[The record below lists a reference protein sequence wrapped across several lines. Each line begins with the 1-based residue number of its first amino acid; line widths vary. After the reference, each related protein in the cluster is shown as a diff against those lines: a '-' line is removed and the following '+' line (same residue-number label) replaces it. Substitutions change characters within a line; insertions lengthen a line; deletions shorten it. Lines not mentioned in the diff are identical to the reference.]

1 MNNLLDMLAKAGYE
15 VSSIGN
21 DVLPCTLRVGNQPI
35 GFLLDDLSV
44 RFLPDQEKERA
55 RIQPVIAFASEN
67 QGIEQDQGEYKLS
80 QYQDV
85 ILTASF
91 DYESCRPVYNIYS
104 EDQNKEWTLLNSS
117 EVKSVATKDF
127 VARSGLISSEI
138 PAPALEA
145 DRILRFM
152 DAVKQKGYQFRENQ
166 EEAHRR
172 YDITDQDGKEVGYIG
187 KDNRVTITSEDS
199 SVRRALTNTYLD
211 TNPNSND
218 LLQAFF
224 EKLKEG
230 LKEIGMALKV
240 IFTPKGRHYT
250 IHNQQHR
257 EVATVNE
264 DHEVTYTDS
273 ASAEEKARIDA
284 LVEELRR
291 EIREKEQP
299 EAAKER
305 EAAVPETKTAETQR
319 PSLSAEEVHRVAEAV
334 LSDPVTA
341 EAFFQT
347 ILSNPE
353 FAARLNERM
362 TETAVPN
369 PVREAPVAEVKQ
381 ETPVQA
387 EKQPAKE
394 SPAAAK
400 VRQEF
405 EQDYGYLQTLFGF
418 NQEKY
423 DALKVDMTARFG
435 TADPKEFQSL
445 LSQGKFDR
453 ADTLQGRLKSSQ
465 RIAELRNNRA
475 AAQKQEKTQEKERA

>member
-1 MNNLLDMLAKAGYE
+1 MLTKAGYE

-44 RFLPDQEKERA
+44 RLLPDQEKERA
-55 RIQPVIAFASEN
+55 RLQPIISFAAEN

-80 QYQDV
+80 QYQNV

-104 EDQNKEWTLLNSS
+104 EDQNKEWILLNSS

-127 VARSGLISSEI
+127 AERSGLVLGEI

-152 DAVKQKGYQFRENQ
+152 DAVKQKGYQLRENR

-199 SVRRALTNTYLD
+199 GVRRALTNTYLD
-211 TNPNSND
+211 TNPDSND
-218 LLQAFF
+218 LLPAFF
-224 EKLKEG
+224 EKLKES
-230 LKEIGMALKV
+230 LKGIGMALKV
-240 IFTPKGRHYT
+240 IFTPKGRHYA

-257 EVATVNE
+257 EVATISE
-264 DHEVTYTDS
+264 QHEVTYTGS

-291 EIREKEQP
+291 EALDKEQP
-299 EAAKER
+299 ETTKEK
-305 EAAVPETKTAETQR
+305 EAAVPETKRAEVQG
-319 PSLSAEEVHRVAEAV
+319 PSVSAEEVHRVAEAIF
-334 LSDPVTA
+334 SDPATA
-341 EAFFQT
+341 ETFFQT

-362 TETAVPN
+362 AESAEISK
-369 PVREAPVAEVKQ
+369 PVREAPAEVKQ

-387 EKQPAKE
+387 EKQPEKE
-394 SPAAAK
+394 SPATAK

-405 EQDYGYLQTLFGF
+405 ERDYSYLQTLFGF

-423 DALKVDMTARFG
+423 DALKADMTARFG
-435 TADPKEFQSL
+435 TADLKEFQSL
-445 LSQGKFDR
+445 LSQEKFDR
-453 ADTLQGRLKSSQ
+453 AGTLQGRLESAQ
-465 RIAELRNNRA
+465 RVAELRNSRE
-475 AAQKQEKTQEKERA
+475 AAQQKKPKEKERA